1 MSLAIRLGK
10 AAPIIASIT
19 VGSRSTVSF
28 PQELLPLP
36 VAPTGPVEAR
46 LAQALHGGVQPPDI
60 TANFPTTVRVAGRR
74 AWLFLWVLAINS
86 CAVAPRED
94 EGSQAE
100 ASPRRVSSQWLRDA
114 PRGYRALIIV
124 PKGSISRCQG
134 RSCVAAIRFAAFD
147 SLCRGRHCED
157 AITVFEESIS
167 LWQGSRCLA
176 AVC

>member
-19 VGSRSTVSF
+19 VGSRSTVSI
-28 PQELLPLP
+28 PHELLPLP

-46 LAQALHGGVQPPDI
+46 LAQALQGGVQPPDI
-60 TANFPTTVRVAGRR
+60 TANFPTTVRAAGRR

-114 PRGYRALIIV
+114 PRSYRA
-124 PKGSISRCQG
+124 R
-134 RSCVAAIRFAAFD
+134 
-147 SLCRGRHCED
+147 
-157 AITVFEESIS
+157 
-167 LWQGSRCLA
+167 
-176 AVC
+176 